1 MKQGWEIKKLV
12 DICDFQNGFAF
23 KSNTYKDDGFPIIR
37 ITNIQN
43 QSIDINNL
51 VYFDTNDYKENFER
65 FKVLKDDL
73 VIAMSGAT
81 TGKIGINTSDLVLYL
96 NQRVGKFLPK
106 NNLDKTY
113 LYYFL
118 TTNVEESL
126 KIAVGAAQPNLST
139 EQINNFEIPI
149 PNLETQK
156 QIVAIL
162 DKAFATID
170 QAKTNAQKNLQNA
183 KELFNSS
190 LQIIFSKNKNWEE
203 KKLIELTT
211 KIGSG
216 ATPRG
221 GSESYK
227 TIGTSL
233 IRSMNVHDFEFREK
247 NLAFIDDVQAQALSN
262 VIIQEN
268 DVLLNITGASVTRC
282 CVVPKEYLPA
292 RVNQHVSILRA
303 NKDLLDYKFLNFIL
317 TSKFYKDQL
326 LFTGEQ
332 GATRQAITKVQLENF
347 KICFPKSLKDQ
358 QVIVSKIDIL
368 QKETKKLEAIYT
380 QKIADLDELK
390 KSILQ
395 KAFAGELS
403 IETAKTQTATTKVSV
418 VKPKT
423 KVVSINPTDLQAGIV
438 SIALQRHQQKN
449 QTHTFHH
456 VKAEKNVHLAQSI
469 LCLELD
475 RVPCKDAAGPN
486 DFPHS
491 KRVESRA
498 KKAGFYT
505 VHKKADYYEYSEGT
519 QMQKLI
525 DKTYL
530 ALDEKAEKLNNLID
544 IIVPMT
550 TQQAEIFATVYAGW
564 NNLLL
569 DNKPFT
575 DEDIVTES
583 RENWHKQKLN
593 IEREK
598 FFKAITWMREKNI
611 IPAGIGNKV
620 SVKIPVKK

>member
-12 DICDFQNGFAF
+12 DICDKAS
-23 KSNTYKDDGFPIIR
+23 SNVS
-37 ITNIQN
+37 QN
-43 QSIDINNL
+43 QLTNETGNYPIYGAGGLIKNISFFHRDKEYISIVKDGAGIGRTTLLPAYSSVIGTLQYLMPKENIDI
-51 VYFDTNDYKENFER
+51 R
-65 FKVLKDDL
+65 F
-73 VIAMSGAT
+73 
-81 TGKIGINTSDLVLYL
+81 
-96 NQRVGKFLPK
+96 
-106 NNLDKTY
+106 

-118 TTNVEESL
+118 LGIDFL
-126 KIAVGAAQPNLST
+126 KHKNGST
-139 EQINNFEIPI
+139 IPHIYFKDYSQEQIVV

-156 QIVAIL
+156 QIVLVLEDTLNKIN
-162 DKAFATID
+162 

-183 KELFNSS
+183 KELFESS
-190 LQIIFSKNKNWEE
+190 LQIIFTNKGKGWEE
-203 KKLIELTT
+203 KSLGEMATFRNGMNYTKGSKGEIIKIVGVRDFQKSFWVPFESLDNATLDGNLNDIDFLKEGDILAVRSNGNPQLIGRTLLAGNVVGKVSHSGFTIRVRLDSNNILPLYLCHYLKTQKTRRELVE
-211 KIGSG
+211 SG
-216 ATPRG
+216 VG
-221 GSESYK
+221 VG
-227 TIGTSL
+227 
-233 IRSMNVHDFEFREK
+233 IRSLN
-247 NLAFIDDVQAQALSN
+247 QGSLSSLL
-262 VIIQEN
+262 IPFP
-268 DVLLNITGASVTRC
+268 VLLT
-282 CVVPKEYLPA
+282 
-292 RVNQHVSILRA
+292 
-303 NKDLLDYKFLNFIL
+303 
-317 TSKFYKDQL
+317 
-326 LFTGEQ
+326 EQ
-332 GATRQAITKVQLENF
+332 QT
-347 KICFPKSLKDQ
+347 
-358 QVIVSKIDIL
+358 IVSKLDAL
-368 QKETKKLEAIYT
+368 QTETKKLEAIYT
-380 QKIADLDELK
+380 QKIADLEELK

-403 IETAKTQTATTKVSV
+403 LETAKTETATAKISVS
-418 VKPKT
+418 KPNT

-456 VKAEKNVHLAQSI
+456 VKAEKIVHLAQSI

-544 IIVPMT
+544 MIVPMT

-569 DNKPFT
+569 GNKPFT

>member
-1 MKQGWEIKKLV
+1 MGI
-12 DICDFQNGFAF
+12 DFLKHKNGSTIPHIYF
-23 KSNTYKDDGFPIIR
+23 K
-37 ITNIQN
+37 
-43 QSIDINNL
+43 
-51 VYFDTNDYKENFER
+51 DYSQE
-65 FKVLKDDL
+65 
-73 VIAMSGAT
+73 
-81 TGKIGINTSDLVLYL
+81 
-96 NQRVGKFLPK
+96 Q
-106 NNLDKTY
+106 
-113 LYYFL
+113 
-118 TTNVEESL
+118 
-126 KIAVGAAQPNLST
+126 IAV
-139 EQINNFEIPI
+139 

-156 QIVAIL
+156 LIVAVL
-162 DKAFATID
+162 EDTLKKVD

-183 KELFNSS
+183 KELFESS
-190 LQIIFSKNKNWEE
+190 LQIIFTNKGKGWEE
-203 KKLIELTT
+203 KKFDEICVLQRGFDLPTHSRNE
-211 KIGSG
+211 GSFALVSSNG
-216 ATPRG
+216 ISDRIDLWKVKAPGVVTGRSG
-221 GSESYK
+221 
-227 TIGTSL
+227 TIG
-233 IRSMNVHDFEFREK
+233 NVHFINEDFWPLNTALYIKEFYGNDEK
-247 NLAFIDDVQAQALSN
+247 CVYFFLKQFDLNKYSSGTGVPTLNRNN
-262 VIIQEN
+262 VH
-268 DVLLNITGASVTRC
+268 
-282 CVVPKEYLPA
+282 CV
-292 RVNQHVSILRA
+292 
-303 NKDLLDYKFLNFIL
+303 
-317 TSKFYKDQL
+317 
-326 LFTGEQ
+326 
-332 GATRQAITKVQLENF
+332 KVW
-347 KICFPKSLKDQ
+347 FPKSLTEQKN
-358 QVIVSKIDIL
+358 IVSKLDAL
-368 QKETKKLEAIYT
+368 QTETKKLEVIYT

-403 IETAKTQTATTKVSV
+403 LETAKTETATAKISVS
-418 VKPKT
+418 KTKT

-456 VKAEKNVHLAQSI
+456 VKAEKIVHLAQSI
-469 LCLELD
+469 LCLELE

-519 QMQKLI
+519 QIQKLI

-544 IIVPMT
+544 MIVPMT

-620 SVKIPVKK
+620 SVKIPMKK